1 MGTNQRHG
9 NRAVSTAETL
19 SDKQRADL
27 AGARPTDEEIAADR
41 WADEHDTRARKV
53 PPRETPSAI
62 SRLRPPRPEQY
73 EALPSI
79 PIAAS
84 SGPRRTG
91 LPVTDC

>member
-41 WADEHDTRARKV
+41 WADEHDPARERSRRAKL
-53 PPRETPSAI
+53 
-62 SRLRPPRPEQY
+62 RLPFR
-73 EALPSI
+73 A
-79 PIAAS
+79 
-84 SGPRRTG
+84 
-91 LPVTDC
+91 